1 MDDSGTDTDKVTAKV
16 RSAHDPFEELS
27 KFLKWSAARATPLA
41 FWGIAIATM
50 LWLGFI
56 KRYGLPVS
64 FLSSGLLSGLP
75 ALFAVVTIIVVAMMG
90 TALTPALALWT
101 RVAEGGQSLATLIW
115 TNPDAGK
122 GADIDSAVPC
132 AGPASA
138 REGHVTTLLRRWL
151 TLNLAFAL
159 YWMGWFF
166 LVSHYE
172 DAPTW
177 PIAVLGLFAPA
188 MVALLIFRSLIRAA
202 AGGRSWSFEF
212 IWLFSIGAFW
222 QSAIAFLVMAIL
234 VKTGKDAQGWQRA
247 IYIVAYPVAVGVI
260 GLAQLVAARL
270 AGDSEPG
277 KTLRKAL
284 LVVMALVT
292 CIAPIPSLGGVLAAY
307 PLAQVVDGCRV
318 VVLNPPPPGAAT
330 EASGTADH
338 GASRLSNA
346 WVFVSHIDD
355 TYYLKTDPLAG
366 TVYLIPASRVAS
378 VEACNKDTVAQAT
391 KEDHQ
396 GAAPLLVVAGNET
409 SPIGP
414 SSAGVLPQNAQQG
427 VEAPRASNPP
437 WVGHLIA
444 GLTGL
449 VALAAWTFSVVSW
462 RETYRP
468 VVTARINTKESGNQ
482 GYALEVVVENA
493 GTRPAHDVWLE
504 AMETDVRK
512 AMKNG
517 ATSGVD
523 LPLDAKRVF
532 FSKVV
537 IPVLPNGNMA
547 TNAFGTLGQHGD
559 WVPGAT
565 IAVTLHYQGSRGR
578 RFRETTYFLLH
589 DNTGFAQTS
598 WGKPYSKNVLRPNA
612 RV

>member
-1 MDDSGTDTDKVTAKV
+1 MDTTTTKARKEY
-16 RSAHDPFEELS
+16 DPIEELS
-27 KFLKWSAARATPLA
+27 TFLKWCARRAAPLT
-41 FWGIAIATM
+41 FWGLAVATM

-56 KRYGLPVS
+56 KRYDLPVS
-64 FLSSGLLSGLP
+64 FLSTGLLSGLP
-75 ALFAVVTIIVVAMMG
+75 ALFAVVSIFVIALMG
-90 TALTPALALWT
+90 AALTPALALWT
-101 RVAEGGQSLATLIW
+101 RVAEDGQSLATLIW
-115 TNPDAGK
+115 TNPDHGK
-122 GADIDSAVPC
+122 SPSVDTSAPGT
-132 AGPASA
+132 GPASA
-138 REGHVTTLLRRWL
+138 RDRHVSSLLRRWL
-151 TLNLAFAL
+151 TLNLAFSL

-166 LVSHYE
+166 LVSHYGHFPSGL
-172 DAPTW
+172 A
-177 PIAVLGLFAPA
+177 AVFGLFAPA

-212 IWLFSIGAFW
+212 VWLFSMGAFW
-222 QSAIAFLVMAIL
+222 QSAIAFFVMAIL
-234 VKTGKDAQGWQRA
+234 LKAGKDAQGWQRSL
-247 IYIVAYPVAVGVI
+247 YIVAYPITVGAI

-270 AGDSEPG
+270 AGDGDPG

-292 CIAPIPSLGGVLAAY
+292 CIAPLPSLGGVLAAY
-307 PLAQVVDGCRV
+307 PLAQVADGCRV
-318 VVLNPPPPGAAT
+318 VVLNPPPPGAVAET
-330 EASGTADH
+330 SGTAGH
-338 GASRLSNA
+338 GASGLSNA
-346 WVFVSHIDD
+346 WRFLSHIDD
-355 TYYLKTDPLAG
+355 TYYLKTDPLAPA
-366 TVYLIPASRVAS
+366 VYLIPASRVAS
-378 VEACNKDTVAQAT
+378 VEACNNDTVFQAT

-396 GAAPLLVVAGNET
+396 GAAPLLVVASSKT
-409 SPIGP
+409 PPIAP
-414 SSAGVLPQNAQQG
+414 ASAGVLPQNAQQD

-444 GLTGL
+444 GLSGL

-468 VVTARINTKESGNQ
+468 VVTARINTKEG
-482 GYALEVVVENA
+482 GDLGFALDVVVENA

-504 AMETDVRK
+504 AVEADVRK

-517 ATSGVD
+517 AAPGID

-547 TNAFGTLGQHGD
+547 TNPFGTLGQHGD

-598 WGKPYSKNVLRPNA
+598 WGKPFTTKVLGSNA
-612 RV
+612 RA